1 MSHTDD
7 LDGSAAPLIEHL
19 KELRNRILYSLGAF
33 LAFFCIGYY
42 LWDVFFAFLSHP
54 MCAALQERGQECKLV
69 LIKVQEGFF
78 VSLKIAIWSGFAM
91 SFPFIG
97 YQLWRFIAPGLYKN
111 EKMAF
116 LPFLLASPIMFT
128 IGAGFAYYAVLP
140 QVFGFFL
147 ALQDSLTASLESG
160 QDALINHTPT
170 GVVSTGSVEAFFSLT
185 MSFLMAF
192 GLSFQLPVLLTLLG
206 RAGIISSKGLRAT
219 RKYAVVGMLILCSM
233 ITPPDVTS
241 MLILFGAVYPLYE
254 ISIWI
259 IVRFEKTREA
269 RLKAEGLWDEDID
282 AA

>member
-33 LAFFCIGYY
+33 LVFFCIGYY

-54 MCAALQERGQECKLV
+54 MCEALQARGQECKLV

-147 ALQDSLTASLESG
+147 AFQDSLTASLESG

-170 GVVSTGSVEAFFSLT
+170 GVVYTGSVEAFFSLT

-269 RLKAEGLWDEDID
+269 KLRAEGLWDEDID

>member
-1 MSHTDD
+1 MTRTDD
-7 LDGSAAPLIEHL
+7 LDSSAAPLIEHL
-19 KELRNRILYSLGAF
+19 KELRNRILFALGAF
-33 LAFFCIGYY
+33 VVFFCVGYY

-54 MCAALQERGQECKLV
+54 MCEALQTRGEECKLV

-91 SFPFIG
+91 AFPVIAF
-97 YQLWRFIAPGLYKN
+97 QLWRFIAPGLYQN

-116 LPFLLASPIMFT
+116 LPFLLASPAMFLL
-128 IGAGFAYYAVLP
+128 GAGFAYYAVLP

-147 ALQDSLTASLESG
+147 AFQDSLTASLESG
-160 QDALINHTPT
+160 QDALINHTPS
-170 GVVSTGSVEAFFSLT
+170 GVVYTGSVEAFFSLT

-269 RLKAEGLWDEDID
+269 KLRAEGLWMDEDE
-282 AA
+282 A